1 MWNFVVE
8 DLSDPARFIT
18 HFLLYLS
25 RICFLNSFS
34 VHPSWLA
41 MRAELSGAY
50 GRLLPC
56 LRTRSLPSRASL
68 SSLLGNGRHYDTVL
82 TVYRL
87 LSAAQCPE
95 GIARLI
101 LD

>member
-1 MWNFVVE
+1 M
-8 DLSDPARFIT
+8 
-18 HFLLYLS
+18 S
-25 RICFLNSFS
+25 RLDEIRNPYT
-34 VHPSWLA
+34 VKQA
-41 MRAELSGAY
+41 NAA
-50 GRLLPC
+50 
-56 LRTRSLPSRASL
+56 L
-68 SSLLGNGRHYDTVL
+68 SSFLGNGHHCDLVP

>member
-1 MWNFVVE
+1 MFV
-8 DLSDPARFIT
+8 DLLIAYMF
-18 HFLLYLS
+18 
-25 RICFLNSFS
+25 FS
-34 VHPSWLA
+34 SINMHPSWLA

-50 GRLLPC
+50 GRLPPC
-56 LRTRSLPSRASL
+56 LRTRSLSPRASL
-68 SSLLGNGRHYDTVL
+68 SSLLGNGHHYDLVP